1 MHAVLINQTA
11 DILHLNDKMYYEMS
25 RVKKQ
30 LSGKRSIR
38 IPLCYNSNVETI
50 PQENYLPG
58 ILQPIQIIIF
68 KNLQGT
74 RNISNNLANNRK
86 VTNDSPPLLRDSSF
100 LKLDHVLRR
109 IKVFI

>member
-1 MHAVLINQTA
+1 
-11 DILHLNDKMYYEMS
+11 MYYEMS

-58 ILQPIQIIIF
+58 ILQPIQIIF

-74 RNISNNLANNRK
+74 RNTSNNLANNRK
-86 VTNDSPPLLRDSSF
+86 ITNDSPPLLRDSSF